1 MPRNSAGIDFH
12 ETKVGPS
19 VLGSHPKLLG
29 KIFSSL
35 PALNGLTDTRT
46 EPVDLTSF
54 NQLVHEFIGGTV
66 RRHKFTP
73 HELQF
78 LLDLQACHIR
88 KSAQPDLLRR
98 YLKVVQ
104 RAGAEGPP
112 RLSVFVQNGVRK
124 RPPKPTQEA
133 SETPSE
139 SQSGLSSGVEP

>member
-1 MPRNSAGIDFH
+1 M
-12 ETKVGPS
+12 GPPAR
-19 VLGSHPKLLG
+19 GSHPKLLG

-35 PALNGLTDTRT
+35 AALNDLTDTRT
-46 EPVDLTSF
+46 EAVDLTSF

-78 LLDLQACHIR
+78 LLDLQACRIR

-124 RPPKPTQEA
+124 RAPKPSQPAIEN
-133 SETPSE
+133 SPE
-139 SQSGLSSGVEP
+139 SRPGLSSEIE